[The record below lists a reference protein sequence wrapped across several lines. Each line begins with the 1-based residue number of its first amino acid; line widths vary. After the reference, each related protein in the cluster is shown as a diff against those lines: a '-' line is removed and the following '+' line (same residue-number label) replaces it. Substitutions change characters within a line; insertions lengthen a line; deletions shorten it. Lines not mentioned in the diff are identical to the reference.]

1 MSHDFQKL
9 IQSTSNARMRIRLLA
24 VSHFSDGKSRTEIA
38 KFLKVSRVSAKKEVK
53 AYLDFGL
60 MDSPKSLIQVDHLV

>member
-38 KFLKVSRVSAKKEVK
+38 KFLKVSRVSAKK
-53 AYLDFGL
+53 
-60 MDSPKSLIQVDHLV
+60 